1 MAPKK
6 ALPSKQARS
15 TAMSVSREQE
25 MSSLLGPVKA
35 ALWVLSVDEKL
46 AVDILRHLDDAEIA
60 QLADT
65 ARALGRTTPEQ
76 LAGIHI
82 EFRKILELQ
91 PLHLK
96 GSMEYLGRLA
106 HEALGE
112 NKAAQFFTSEDSPEF
127 EGRGAS
133 STSVLNDADLDVLA
147 SLRGREHPQIIA
159 AVLANLDE
167 KRSSAVLGRLREEQ
181 TTDVLYRIA
190 NMKEVPAE
198 ALSTAEKI
206 LSAGLPE
213 KATSEAEI
221 DGVRVAAMLLNQ
233 IDTEAAANILDT
245 IASESDDLATEIRR
259 AMFTFEDL
267 RAVDR
272 RAFQTLLK
280 EVQSDQL
287 LLALKTASEEL
298 QEKIFS
304 SLSKRAAAM
313 LKDDL
318 EVMGPARLSDVES
331 AQQQIVSVALQ
342 LQSEGRITIAGQ
354 GSDEYV

>member
-1 MAPKK
+1 MPEKKQLPAKK
-6 ALPSKQARS
+6 AGT
-15 TAMSVSREQE
+15 TAMSVADP
-25 MSSLLGPVKA
+25 SSILGPVKA

-46 AVDILRHLDDAEIA
+46 AVDILRHLEDKEIE
-60 QLADT
+60 QLAAT

-76 LAGIHI
+76 LASIHV
-82 EFRKILELQ
+82 EFRNILETQ

-106 HEALGE
+106 NEALGE
-112 NKAAQFFTSEDSPEF
+112 DKASQFFADEEGGAEGGSGSSPTS
-127 EGRGAS
+127 A
-133 STSVLNDADLDVLA
+133 LNDADLDVLA
-147 SLRGREHPQIIA
+147 SLLGREHPQIIA

-167 KRSSAVLGRLREEQ
+167 KKSSAVVERLTEEQ

-190 NMKEVPAE
+190 NMREVPAQ
-198 ALSTAEKI
+198 ALATAEKI

-213 KATSEAEI
+213 KVESEAEI

-233 IDTEAAANILDT
+233 IETESAANILDT
-245 IASESDDLATEIRR
+245 IASESDDLATNIRR

-267 RAVDR
+267 KAVDR

-313 LKDDL
+313 LRDDL
-318 EVMGPARLSDVES
+318 EVMGPARLSDVED

-354 GSDEYV
+354 GGEEYV

>member
-1 MAPKK
+1 
-6 ALPSKQARS
+6 
-15 TAMSVSREQE
+15 
-25 MSSLLGPVKA
+25 
-35 ALWVLSVDEKL
+35 
-46 AVDILRHLDDAEIA
+46 
-60 QLADT
+60 
-65 ARALGRTTPEQ
+65 
-76 LAGIHI
+76 
-82 EFRKILELQ
+82 
-91 PLHLK
+91 
-96 GSMEYLGRLA
+96 
-106 HEALGE
+106 
-112 NKAAQFFTSEDSPEF
+112 
-127 EGRGAS
+127 
-133 STSVLNDADLDVLA
+133 
-147 SLRGREHPQIIA
+147 
-159 AVLANLDE
+159 
-167 KRSSAVLGRLREEQ
+167 
-181 TTDVLYRIA
+181 
-190 NMKEVPAE
+190 
-198 ALSTAEKI
+198 
-206 LSAGLPE
+206 
-213 KATSEAEI
+213 
-221 DGVRVAAMLLNQ
+221 MLLNQ

-298 QEKIFS
+298 QDKIFG